1 MRDKGPV
8 APSSADSR
16 DRTNNAAAYAAG
28 AGLTRGHRS
37 IRQAVAMSAPDRGER
52 RSAQHEGGVS
62 VAPAG
67 AFRRVGGELT
77 AEDVPLAAI
86 AERFGTPCFV
96 YSRAMLEA
104 AWREYDAAFAGVAHL
119 VCYAIKANSNLALLN
134 LYARLGSG
142 FDIVSGGELAR
153 VLAAGGDPRNVV
165 FSGVGK
171 TAAEM
176 EAALAAGILCFNVE
190 SAAELETLDRVAGRL
205 GRTAPVSFR
214 VNPDVDPKT
223 HPYISTGLRESKFGV
238 AFGEARTL
246 YARAAAMA
254 HIAVRGIDIHIG
266 SQMTDI
272 APHHEA
278 ARKVRELVLELER
291 DGIALEHIDLGG
303 GLGIRYGDE
312 VPLPL
317 AEYAAMLGEVFR
329 GRRERLLL
337 EPGRRLVGDAG
348 VLLTRVLYVKPGA
361 ERHFAIVDAAMNDL
375 VRPALYDAWHAVDT
389 VSARAGPT
397 RRYQIVGPICENA
410 DFLAHDRDLAL
421 AEGDLLA
428 IRGAGAY
435 AFTMS
440 SNYNSRPRACE
451 VIVDGER
458 MHLVRQRESIAEL
471 YAREAPLP

>member
-1 MRDKGPV
+1 M
-8 APSSADSR
+8 
-16 DRTNNAAAYAAG
+16 T
-28 AGLTRGHRS
+28 
-37 IRQAVAMSAPDRGER
+37 APDRGDR
-52 RSAQHEGGVS
+52 RAAEHEGN
-62 VAPAG
+62 PASDAQG
-67 AFRRVGGELT
+67 DAFRRLDGEL
-77 AEDVPLAAI
+77 AVEDVPLAGI

-104 AWREYDAAFAGVAHL
+104 AWREYDAAFAGVPHL
-119 VCYAIKANSNLALLN
+119 VCYAIKANSNLALLD

-153 VLAAGGDPRNVV
+153 VLAAGGDPRKVV

-223 HPYISTGLRESKFGV
+223 HPYISTGLKESKFGV

-246 YARAAAMA
+246 YARASAMA
-254 HIAVRGIDIHIG
+254 NVSVRGIDIHIG

-272 APHHEA
+272 APYREA
-278 ARKVRELVLELER
+278 ALKVRELVLELER

-312 VPLPL
+312 EPLPV
-317 AEYAAMLGEVFR
+317 AEYAAMLADVFR

-348 VLLTRVLYVKPGA
+348 VLLTRVLYLKPGA
-361 ERHFAIVDAAMNDL
+361 ERNFAVVDAAMNDL
-375 VRPALYDAWHAVDT
+375 VRPALYDAWHAVEA
-389 VSARAGPT
+389 VSARGGPT
-397 RRYQIVGPICENA
+397 RRYQVVGPICESA

-428 IRGAGAY
+428 VRGAGAY
-435 AFTMS
+435 AFAMS

-451 VIVDGER
+451 VIVDGVR
-458 MHLVRQRESIAEL
+458 VHLVRKRESIAEL
-471 YAREAPLP
+471 YADETPLP